1 MKFNKIFFGLVL
13 SMSVILIYGCEKSS
27 DTKVEQEDGQADRN
41 GVGEVKTLTGTWH
54 LTSSDGDSGSLE
66 VRQFG
71 EDIVGTYRGTNN
83 PKTLFAI
90 SGTRKGE
97 GITLE
102 FAQGTDVVVTYD
114 GKVTGEKMSG
124 TWTDEGQSGTW
135 EAQKQ

>member
-1 MKFNKIFFGLVL
+1 MKIDKIFFGLFL
-13 SMSVILIYGCEKSS
+13 SISIMSTYGCEKSG
-27 DTKVEQEDGQADRN
+27 DKKAEQEAGQAERHE
-41 GVGEVKTLTGTWH
+41 VGEVKSLTGTWH
-54 LTSSDGDSGSLE
+54 LTSSDGDSGPLE

-71 EDIVGTYRGTNN
+71 NDIVGTFRGTNN

-97 GITLE
+97 VISLE
-102 FAQGTDVVVTYD
+102 FSQGTDVIVTYE

-135 EAQKQ
+135 EATKR